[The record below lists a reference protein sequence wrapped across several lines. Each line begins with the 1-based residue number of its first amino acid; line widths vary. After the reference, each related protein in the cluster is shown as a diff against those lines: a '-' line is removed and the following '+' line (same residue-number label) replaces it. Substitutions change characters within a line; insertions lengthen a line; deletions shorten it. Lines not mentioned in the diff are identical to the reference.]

1 VSIQDLVA
9 ISKTLRYIIDEA
21 DSVARTNSKILITGE
36 SGVGKEVLARY
47 IHARSLRSQ
56 KRMVTINCAGVPETL
71 LESELFG
78 HVRGSFTG
86 AHRDSRGLLEA
97 AHGGTALLDEIG
109 EMSLRMQTLL
119 LRFLETGEIQR
130 VGAEWAE
137 RILDVRLIAATNRN
151 LLDETRRKAFRE
163 DLYYRINV
171 VHLTVPPLRER
182 IDDIAPLFDHYLR
195 VASENARLPRCSVTP
210 EALAKLQAYSWPG
223 NIRELRNISER
234 IALRCSGRDITVADL
249 PCEVVPAQ
257 TGAAGAPL
265 PPQAGTSLAAVYYE
279 RMTRGGESFWTVVY
293 EPFMLRDITRE
304 TVRLLIRR
312 GLVETRGNYGL
323 VTKLFNL
330 SPGDYKRFLTFLQKH
345 DCHVPF
351 KLFRVGPAV
360 VRSQEKV
367 GQADHL
373 VAARA
378 IESHQFR
385 RNQGKSAAEFRD
397 FEEIGAPAARNA
409 ADT

>member
-1 VSIQDLVA
+1 VSIQELVG
-9 ISKTLRYIIDEA
+9 ISNTLRHVTEEA

-97 AHGGTALLDEIG
+97 AHGGTVLLDEIG

-137 RILDVRLIAATNRN
+137 RVLDVRLIAATNRN
-151 LLDETRRKAFRE
+151 LLEETRRKAFRE

-171 VHLTVPPLRER
+171 VHFVVPPLRER
-182 IDDIAPLFDHYLR
+182 SEDIAALLDYYLR
-195 VASENARLPRCSVTP
+195 FASQSASVPGCSVTP
-210 EALAKLQAYSWPG
+210 EALAKLRAYSWPG
-223 NIRELRNISER
+223 NIRELRNLAER
-234 IALRCSGRDITVADL
+234 LALRCSGREITVADL
-249 PCEVVPAQ
+249 PSDMFPAQ
-257 TGAAGAPL
+257 TAAPAAPL
-265 PPQAGTSLAAVYYE
+265 SPQAGALLAAVYYE
-279 RMTRGGESFWTVVY
+279 RMARGGESFWTVVY
-293 EPFMLRDITRE
+293 EPFMLRDLTRDV
-304 TVRLLIRR
+304 VRSLIRR
-312 GLVETRGNYGL
+312 GLQETRGNYGML
-323 VTKLFNL
+323 TKLFNIA
-330 SPGDYKRFLTFLQKH
+330 PRDYKRFLGFLQKH

-351 KLFRVGPAV
+351 RPFRVGPAV
-360 VRSQEKV
+360 FAVAGNVRT
-367 GQADHL
+367 GGWC
-373 VAARA
+373 
-378 IESHQFR
+378 
-385 RNQGKSAAEFRD
+385 RNGTDNPEVDDFAEIAETCR
-397 FEEIGAPAARNA
+397 
-409 ADT
+409 